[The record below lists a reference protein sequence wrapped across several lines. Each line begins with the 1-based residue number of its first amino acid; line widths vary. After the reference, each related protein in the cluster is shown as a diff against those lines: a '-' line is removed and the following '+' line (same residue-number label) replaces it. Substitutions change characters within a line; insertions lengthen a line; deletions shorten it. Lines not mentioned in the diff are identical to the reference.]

1 MNRARILIADDHQPI
16 HERVRDLLQPSYDVV
31 GAVTNGIDLVDQA
44 MSLCPELIVLDITM
58 PGMTG
63 IEVAH
68 ELRDL
73 GLPAKLVFLTVHE
86 RVEFVHACLA
96 EGALGYV
103 IKSRLN
109 VDLIPAIEQ
118 ALSGHRFISPPLS
131 R

>member
-16 HERVRDLLQPSYDVV
+16 HERVRDLLQASYDVV

-73 GLPAKLVFLTVHE
+73 GLTAKLVFLTVHE

>member
-1 MNRARILIADDHQPI
+1 MNRARILIADDHQTI
-16 HERVRDLLQPSYDVV
+16 NERVRDLLQPSYDVV

-73 GLPAKLVFLTVHE
+73 GLTAKLVFLTVHE